1 LAERTRVKKVLII
14 YPSRVELLP
23 SLKFTGKM
31 VKKINFTSKIS
42 KNGKKW

>member
-1 LAERTRVKKVLII
+1 VLQII
-14 YPSRVELLP
+14 IQVDPTRVELLP

-31 VKKINFTSKIS
+31 VKKINFTGKIG